1 MGAGNSYSVPVPCSA
16 TTVRAC
22 WQDLALAGTHGRA
35 EGGGA
40 LSPLGKG
47 LWQER
52 TSHCVH
58 LTAQCCKLKGKLP
71 ILMRESESL
80 ALSRPESFPESN

>member
-1 MGAGNSYSVPVPCSA
+1 MAAGSSHSVPVPCSA
-16 TTVRAC
+16 TTVQAC

-35 EGGGA
+35 EGRRS
-40 LSPLGKG
+40 LSLLGKG
-47 LWQER
+47 LWQDR
-52 TSHCVH
+52 VH
-58 LTAQCCKLKGKLP
+58 LIAQCFKLKGKLP